1 MIEKAKEI
9 HKKVELL
16 NKLNLL
22 LEQAS
27 SFYTKLYVENSIN
40 QEFNSI
46 SVDDLKEEFI
56 EILTTKKEIIE
67 EEIKELMK

>member
-16 NKLNLL
+16 NKINLL

-27 SFYTKLYVENSIN
+27 SFYTKLSVENSIN
-40 QEFNSI
+40 QELNSI
-46 SVDDLKEEFI
+46 PVDDLKEEFI
-56 EILTTKKEIIE
+56 EILNTKKEIIE

>member
-16 NKLNLL
+16 NKINLL

-27 SFYTKLYVENSIN
+27 SFYTKFYIENSIN
-40 QEFNSI
+40 QELNSI
-46 SVDDLKEEFI
+46 PVDDLKEEFI
-56 EILTTKKEIIE
+56 EILNTKKEIIE

>member
-1 MIEKAKEI
+1 MIAKAKEI
-9 HKKVELL
+9 YKKVELL

-22 LEQAS
+22 LKQAS
-27 SFYTKLYVENSIN
+27 SFYTKLSVENSIN

-46 SVDDLKEEFI
+46 PVDDLKEEFI

>member
-1 MIEKAKEI
+1 MIKKAKEI

-22 LEQAS
+22 LEQVS